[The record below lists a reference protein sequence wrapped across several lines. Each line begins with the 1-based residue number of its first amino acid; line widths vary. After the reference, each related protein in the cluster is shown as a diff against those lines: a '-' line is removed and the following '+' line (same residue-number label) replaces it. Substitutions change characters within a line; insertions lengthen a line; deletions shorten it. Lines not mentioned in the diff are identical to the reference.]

1 MGLTEILA
9 ILILIG
15 VLTAIALL
23 VVLLLRKKTDTNT
36 APVAAET
43 VQAIAQASSEATA
56 ALLRDTMRR
65 EVTEPI
71 LREERNSQ
79 STLRTEMQTELRGS
93 RTETVSTVQNSMDKL
108 GQSLRESQRDTAEL
122 QAKRIS
128 ELTAAET
135 KLMTELKD
143 AQTQRFAAQD
153 ARLEAMQKA
162 LNTLLSERMDGL
174 NTTVSQRLAEVEK
187 QFKDFREQ
195 SAATQEL
202 LRKTMEE
209 RMTAM
214 QASNNEKLEQ
224 MRSTVDEKLQK
235 TLDERISQSFEAVNK
250 RLAEVYKGLGEMQTL
265 AGDVGDL
272 KKVMAG
278 VKTRGILGEIQLG
291 AIITEL
297 LSPEQYEENAVTRPG
312 TANRVE
318 FAIKLPGEGDI
329 PVYLPIDAKFPADA
343 YHHLVDAY
351 EAGDPEAIKAA
362 SAELE
367 ARIKGAAKDIR
378 DKYVEPPY
386 TTTFGIMFL
395 PFEGLY
401 AEVVRM
407 GLVDIL
413 QNQYRV
419 SVAGPT
425 TLAALLNSLQMGF
438 RTLAI
443 QKRSGEVWEVL
454 GAVKTEFGKFEDVL
468 AKVQT
473 RLEQT
478 GKELDTLVGTR
489 TRKINSKL
497 KSVTELPAAE
507 AQRMLDG
514 VVAEEDT

>member
-1 MGLTEILA
+1 MEPVEILA
-9 ILILIG
+9 LLTLIA
-15 VLTAIALL
+15 VLGAIALL
-23 VVLLLRKKTDTNT
+23 VVLLTRKQTT
-36 APVAAET
+36 ADP
-43 VQAIAQASSEATA
+43 ATA
-56 ALLRDTMRR
+56 ADAAARAMTDTLRR

-71 LREERNSQ
+71 LREEKNSQ
-79 STLRTEMQTELRGS
+79 STLRTEMQAELRGN
-93 RTETVSTVQNSMDKL
+93 RTETVSTVQTSMEKL

-122 QAKRIS
+122 QAKRIAELNES
-128 ELTAAET
+128 ER
-135 KLMTELKD
+135 KLMAEMAD
-143 AQTQRFAAQD
+143 AQTRRFEAQD
-153 ARLEAMQKA
+153 ARIEAMQKS

-174 NTTVSQRLAEVEK
+174 NTTVGQRLSEVEK

-195 SAATQEL
+195 SAAAQEL

-209 RMTAM
+209 RMALM
-214 QASNNEKLEQ
+214 QTSNSEKLEQ
-224 MRSTVDEKLQK
+224 MRATVDEKLQK
-235 TLDERISQSFEAVNK
+235 TLDERISQSFKLVNE
-250 RLAEVYKGLGEMQTL
+250 RLADVYKGLGEMQTL

-291 AIITEL
+291 AIISEM

-318 FAIKLPGEGDI
+318 FAIKLPGEGEQ

-351 EAGDPEAIKAA
+351 EAGDPDAIKAA
-362 SAELE
+362 SSELE
-367 ARIKGAAKDIR
+367 TRIKGAAKDIR

-407 GLVDIL
+407 GLVDVL
-413 QNQYRV
+413 QAQYRV

-473 RLEQT
+473 RIEQT
-478 GKELDTLVGTR
+478 SKELDTLVGTR

-497 KSVTELPAAE
+497 KSVTELPAAD
-507 AQRMLDG
+507 AQKLLDG
-514 VVAEEDT
+514 VIEEE

>member
-1 MGLTEILA
+1 MDLIEILA
-9 ILILIG
+9 III
-15 VLTAIALL
+15 IALL
-23 VVLLLRKKTDTNT
+23 LAALTLLVILLLRKPRTE
-36 APVAAET
+36 AADP
-43 VQAIAQASSEATA
+43 AALAEATA
-56 ALLRDTMRR
+56 RGLTDTLRR
-65 EVTEPI
+65 EVTDPI
-71 LREERNSQ
+71 LREERSNH

-93 RTETVSTVQNSMDKL
+93 RTELGTTVQNSMEKL
-108 GQSLRESQRDTAEL
+108 GQSLRESQKDTAEL

-128 ELTAAET
+128 ELTEAEG
-135 KLMTELKD
+135 KLMAELKETLNLRFD
-143 AQTQRFAAQD
+143 AQDKRI
-153 ARLEAMQKA
+153 EAMQKA
-162 LNTLLSERMDGL
+162 LNDLLSQRMDGL
-174 NTTVSQRLAEVEK
+174 NTTVGQRLSEVDK

-214 QASNNEKLEQ
+214 QSSNNEKLEQ
-224 MRSTVDEKLQK
+224 MRATVDEKLQK

-291 AIITEL
+291 AIITEML
-297 LSPEQYEENAVTRPG
+297 APEQYEENVVTRPG

-318 FAIKLPGEGDI
+318 FAIKLPGEGDQ
-329 PVYLPIDAKFPADA
+329 PVLLPVDAKFPADA

-362 SAELE
+362 AAELE

-407 GLVDIL
+407 GLVDVL

-454 GAVKTEFGKFEDVL
+454 GAVKTEFGKFEDAL

-473 RLEQT
+473 RITQT
-478 GKELDTLVGTR
+478 GDELEKLVGTR
-489 TRKINSKL
+489 TRQINRRL
-497 KSVTELPAAE
+497 RSVAELPAAD
-507 AQRMLDG
+507 AQKLLDG
-514 VVAEEDT
+514 VMAEEEG

>member
-1 MGLTEILA
+1 MEPIEILA
-9 ILILIG
+9 ILILVG
-15 VLTAIALL
+15 VLAAVALL
-23 VVLLLRKKTDTNT
+23 VVLLLRKKPEPT
-36 APVAAET
+36 ADP
-43 VQAIAQASSEATA
+43 A
-56 ALLRDTMRR
+56 ALSAALREAMRA
-65 EVTEPI
+65 EVTDPI

-79 STLRTEMQTELRGS
+79 SMLRTELQTELRGS
-93 RTETVSTVQNSMDKL
+93 RTETTGVVQTSVEKL
-108 GQSLRESQRDTAEL
+108 GQSLRESQRETAEL

-128 ELTAAET
+128 ELTEAEA
-135 KLMTELKD
+135 KLMAEL
-143 AQTQRFAAQD
+143 AQAQARRFEAQD
-153 ARLEAMQKA
+153 ARLDAMQKS
-162 LNTLLSERMDGL
+162 LNALLSERMDGL
-174 NTTVSQRLAEVEK
+174 NTTVSQRLAEVDK

-195 SAATQEL
+195 SAAAQEL

-209 RMTAM
+209 RMNAM
-214 QASNNEKLEQ
+214 QTSNNEKLEI
-224 MRSTVDEKLQK
+224 MRATVDEKLQK
-235 TLDERISQSFEAVNK
+235 TLDERISQSFKLVNE
-250 RLAEVYKGLGEMQTL
+250 RLADVYKGLGEMQTL

-291 AIITEL
+291 AIISEI

-318 FAIKLPGEGDI
+318 FAIRLPGEGDQ

-351 EAGDPEAIKAA
+351 EAGDPDAIKAA
-362 SAELE
+362 SSELE
-367 ARIKGAAKDIR
+367 TRIKSAAKDIR
-378 DKYVEPPY
+378 DKYIETPY

-413 QNQYRV
+413 QSQYRV

-473 RLEQT
+473 RIEQT
-478 GKELDTLVGTR
+478 SKELDTLVGTR

-514 VVAEEDT
+514 VIVEEDT

>member
-1 MGLTEILA
+1 MELIEYLAIVILA
-9 ILILIG
+9 LLIA
-15 VLTAIALL
+15 VIALL
-23 VVLLLRKKTDTNT
+23 VILLTRKPAAADPSIVAEAVNRELSRAMTDT
-36 APVAAET
+36 
-43 VQAIAQASSEATA
+43 
-56 ALLRDTMRR
+56 LRR
-65 EVTEPI
+65 EVTDPI
-71 LREERNSQ
+71 LREERNNQ

-93 RTETVSTVQNSMDKL
+93 RTETSGVVQTSMEKL
-108 GQSLRESQRDTAEL
+108 GQSLRESQRETAEL
-122 QAKRIS
+122 QAKRIA
-128 ELTAAET
+128 ELTEAET
-135 KLMTELKD
+135 KLMGELKEAQNLRFD
-143 AQTQRFAAQD
+143 AQDKRI
-153 ARLEAMQKA
+153 EAMQKS
-162 LNTLLSERMDGL
+162 LNALLSERMDGL
-174 NTTVSQRLAEVEK
+174 NTNVSQRLSEVEK
-187 QFKDFREQ
+187 QFKEFREQ
-195 SAATQEL
+195 SAAGQEQ

-214 QASNNEKLEQ
+214 QTSNNEKLEI
-224 MRSTVDEKLQK
+224 MRATVDEKLQK
-235 TLDERISQSFEAVNK
+235 TLDERISQSFKAVND
-250 RLAEVYKGLGEMQTL
+250 RLADVYKGLGEMQTL

-291 AIITEL
+291 AIITEM

-318 FAIKLPGEGDI
+318 FAIKLPGEGDV

-351 EAGDPEAIKAA
+351 EAGDPDAIKAA
-362 SAELE
+362 SSELE
-367 ARIKGAAKDIR
+367 TRIKSAAKDIR

-407 GLVDIL
+407 GLVDVL
-413 QNQYRV
+413 QTQYRV

-454 GAVKTEFGKFEDVL
+454 GAVKTEFGKFEGVL
-468 AKVQT
+468 AKAKE
-473 RLEQT
+473 RIDQT
-478 GKELDTLVGTR
+478 GDELDKLIGTR
-489 TRKINSKL
+489 TRQINRKL
-497 KSVTELPAAE
+497 KSVAELPTAD
-507 AQRMLDG
+507 AQKLLDG
-514 VVAEEDT
+514 VIVEEEG

>member
-1 MGLTEILA
+1 MEPVEILSLLT
-9 ILILIG
+9 LIA
-15 VLTAIALL
+15 VLGAIALL
-23 VVLLLRKKTDTNT
+23 VVLLTRKQTTADPAAAARAMTDT
-36 APVAAET
+36 
-43 VQAIAQASSEATA
+43 
-56 ALLRDTMRR
+56 LRR

-71 LREERNSQ
+71 LREEKNSQ
-79 STLRTEMQTELRGS
+79 STLRTEMQAELRGN
-93 RTETVSTVQNSMDKL
+93 RTETVSTVQTSMEKL

-122 QAKRIS
+122 QAKRIAELNES
-128 ELTAAET
+128 ER
-135 KLMTELKD
+135 KLMAEMAD
-143 AQTQRFAAQD
+143 AQTRRFEAQD
-153 ARLEAMQKA
+153 ARIEAMQKS

-174 NTTVSQRLAEVEK
+174 NTTVGQRLSEVEK

-195 SAATQEL
+195 SAAAQEL

-209 RMTAM
+209 RMALM
-214 QASNNEKLEQ
+214 QTSNSEKLEQ
-224 MRSTVDEKLQK
+224 MRATVDEKLQK
-235 TLDERISQSFEAVNK
+235 TLDERISQSFKLVNE
-250 RLAEVYKGLGEMQTL
+250 RLADVYKGLGEMQTL

-291 AIITEL
+291 AIISEM
-297 LSPEQYEENAVTRPG
+297 LSPEQYEENVVTRPG

-318 FAIKLPGEGDI
+318 FAIKLPGEGDQ

-351 EAGDPEAIKAA
+351 EAGDPDAIKAA
-362 SAELE
+362 LSELE

-407 GLVDIL
+407 GLVDVL
-413 QNQYRV
+413 QAQYRV

-454 GAVKTEFGKFEDVL
+454 GAVKTEFGNFEKVL
-468 AKVQT
+468 AKAKE
-473 RLEQT
+473 RIDQT
-478 GKELDTLVGTR
+478 GDELDKLIGTR
-489 TRKINSKL
+489 TRQINRKL
-497 KSVTELPAAE
+497 KSVAELPAAD
-507 AQRMLDG
+507 AQKLLDG
-514 VVAEEDT
+514 VIEEE

>member
-1 MGLTEILA
+1 MEPIEILA
-9 ILILIG
+9 ILILVG
-15 VLTAIALL
+15 VLAAVALL
-23 VVLLLRKKTDTNT
+23 VVLLLRKK
-36 APVAAET
+36 PEPAADP
-43 VQAIAQASSEATA
+43 A
-56 ALLRDTMRR
+56 ALSAVLREALREAMRA

-79 STLRTEMQTELRGS
+79 SMLRTELQTELRGS
-93 RTETVSTVQNSMDKL
+93 RTETTGMVQTSVEKL
-108 GQSLRESQRDTAEL
+108 GQSLRESQRETAEL

-128 ELTAAET
+128 ELTEAET
-135 KLMTELKD
+135 KLMAEL
-143 AQTQRFAAQD
+143 AQAQARRFEAQD
-153 ARLEAMQKA
+153 ARLDAMQKS
-162 LNTLLSERMDGL
+162 LNALLSERMDGL
-174 NTTVSQRLAEVEK
+174 NTTVSQRLSEVDK

-195 SAATQEL
+195 SAAAQEL

-209 RMTAM
+209 RMNAM
-214 QASNNEKLEQ
+214 QTRNAEQLEQ
-224 MRSTVDEKLQK
+224 MRATVDEKLQK
-235 TLDERISQSFEAVNK
+235 TLDERISQSFKLVNE
-250 RLAEVYKGLGEMQTL
+250 RLADVYKGLGEMQTL

-291 AIITEL
+291 AIISEI
-297 LSPEQYEENAVTRPG
+297 LSPEQYEENAITRPG

-318 FAIKLPGEGDI
+318 FAIRLPGEGDQ

-351 EAGDPEAIKAA
+351 EAGDPDAIKAA
-362 SAELE
+362 SSELE
-367 ARIKGAAKDIR
+367 TRIKSAAKDIR

-413 QNQYRV
+413 QSQYRV

-473 RLEQT
+473 RIEQT
-478 GKELDTLVGTR
+478 SKELDTLVGTR

-514 VVAEEDT
+514 VVVEEDT

>member
-1 MGLTEILA
+1 MELIEILA
-9 ILILIG
+9 ILILVA
-15 VLTAIALL
+15 VLGAIALL
-23 VVLLLRKKTDTNT
+23 VVLLLRKPAADPAAAADATVRAMTDT
-36 APVAAET
+36 
-43 VQAIAQASSEATA
+43 
-56 ALLRDTMRR
+56 LRR
-65 EVTEPI
+65 EVTDPI
-71 LREERNSQ
+71 LREEKNSQ
-79 STLRTEMQTELRGS
+79 STLRTELQTELRGS
-93 RTETVSTVQNSMDKL
+93 RTETTGVVQTSMERL
-108 GQSLRESQRDTAEL
+108 GQSLRESQRETAEL

-128 ELTAAET
+128 ELTESERALMAE
-135 KLMTELKD
+135 LAD
-143 AQTQRFAAQD
+143 AQNRRFEAQD

-162 LNTLLSERMDGL
+162 LNALLSERMDGL
-174 NTTVSQRLAEVEK
+174 NTTVSQRLTEVDK

-195 SAATQEL
+195 SAAAQEL

-209 RMTAM
+209 RMTVM
-214 QASNNEKLEQ
+214 QTANNEKLEQ
-224 MRSTVDEKLQK
+224 MRATVDEKLQK
-235 TLDERISQSFEAVNK
+235 TLDERISQSFKMVND
-250 RLAEVYKGLGEMQTL
+250 RLTEVYKGLGEMQTL

-291 AIITEL
+291 AIISEI

-312 TANRVE
+312 TSNRVE

-351 EAGDPEAIKAA
+351 ETGNPEAIKAA
-362 SAELE
+362 SSELE
-367 ARIKGAAKDIR
+367 TRIKGAAKDIR

-407 GLVDIL
+407 GLVDVL
-413 QNQYRV
+413 QSQYRV

-497 KSVTELPAAE
+497 KSVTELPAAD
-507 AQRMLDG
+507 AQRLLDG
-514 VVAEEDT
+514 VIVEEDS

>member
-1 MGLTEILA
+1 MELKLVEILA
-9 ILILIG
+9 ILILVG

-23 VVLLLRKKTDTNT
+23 TVLLLRKKTDTG
-36 APVAAET
+36 AADPA
-43 VQAIAQASSEATA
+43 AIAPATAEATA
-56 ALLRDTMRR
+56 RAMTETMRR
-65 EVTEPI
+65 EVTDPI
-71 LREERNSQ
+71 LREERSNHS
-79 STLRTEMQTELRGS
+79 SLRTELQTELRGS
-93 RTETVSTVQNSMDKL
+93 RTETTGVVQTSMEKL
-108 GQSLRESQRDTAEL
+108 GQSLRESQRETAEL

-128 ELTAAET
+128 ELTDAET
-135 KLMTELKD
+135 KLMAELKD

-153 ARLEAMQKA
+153 ARLEAMQKS

-174 NTTVSQRLAEVEK
+174 NTTVGQRLAEVEK
-187 QFKDFREQ
+187 QFRDFREQ
-195 SAATQEL
+195 SAAAQEL

-214 QASNNEKLEQ
+214 QTSNNEKLEQ

-235 TLDERISQSFEAVNK
+235 TLDERISQSFKMVNE
-250 RLAEVYKGLGEMQTL
+250 RLADVYKGLGEMQTL

-291 AIITEL
+291 AIISEM

-318 FAIKLPGEGDI
+318 FAIKLPGEGEI

-351 EAGDPEAIKAA
+351 EAGDPDAIKAA
-362 SAELE
+362 SSELE

-407 GLVDIL
+407 GLVDVL
-413 QNQYRV
+413 QTQYRV

-454 GAVKTEFGKFEDVL
+454 GAVKTEFGKFEDAL

-473 RLEQT
+473 RINQT
-478 GKELDTLVGTR
+478 GDELEKLVGTR
-489 TRKINSKL
+489 TRQINRRL
-497 KSVTELPAAE
+497 KSVAELPAAD
-507 AQRMLDG
+507 AQKLLDG
-514 VVAEEDT
+514 MVVEEDT

>member
-1 MGLTEILA
+1 MEPVEILA
-9 ILILIG
+9 LLTLIAVLG
-15 VLTAIALL
+15 VLALL
-23 VVLLLRKKTDTNT
+23 VVLLTRKQTAADPAAAADAAARAMTDT
-36 APVAAET
+36 
-43 VQAIAQASSEATA
+43 
-56 ALLRDTMRR
+56 LRR

-71 LREERNSQ
+71 LREEKNSQ
-79 STLRTEMQTELRGS
+79 STLRTEMQAELRGN
-93 RTETVSTVQNSMDKL
+93 RTETVSTVQTSMEKL

-122 QAKRIS
+122 QAKRIAELNES
-128 ELTAAET
+128 ER
-135 KLMTELKD
+135 KLMAEMAD
-143 AQTQRFAAQD
+143 AQTRRFEAQD
-153 ARLEAMQKA
+153 ARIEAMQKS

-174 NTTVSQRLAEVEK
+174 NTTVGQRLSEVEK

-195 SAATQEL
+195 SAAAQEL

-209 RMTAM
+209 RMALM
-214 QASNNEKLEQ
+214 QTSNSEKLEQ
-224 MRSTVDEKLQK
+224 MRATVDEKLQK
-235 TLDERISQSFEAVNK
+235 TLDERISQSFKLVNE
-250 RLAEVYKGLGEMQTL
+250 RLADVYKGLGEMQTL

-291 AIITEL
+291 AIISEM
-297 LSPEQYEENAVTRPG
+297 LSPEQYEENVVTRPG

-318 FAIKLPGEGDI
+318 FAIKLPGEGDQ

-351 EAGDPEAIKAA
+351 EAGDPDAIKAA
-362 SAELE
+362 SSELE

-407 GLVDIL
+407 GLVDVL
-413 QNQYRV
+413 QAQYRV

-473 RLEQT
+473 RIEQT
-478 GKELDTLVGTR
+478 SKELDTLVGTR

-497 KSVTELPAAE
+497 KSVTELPAAD
-507 AQRMLDG
+507 AQKLLDG
-514 VVAEEDT
+514 VIEEE

>member
-1 MGLTEILA
+1 MEPIEILA
-9 ILILIG
+9 ILILVG
-15 VLTAIALL
+15 VLAAVALL
-23 VVLLLRKKTDTNT
+23 VVLLLRKKPEPAVD
-36 APVAAET
+36 P
-43 VQAIAQASSEATA
+43 A
-56 ALLRDTMRR
+56 ALSAALRDALREAMRA

-71 LREERNSQ
+71 LREERNNQ
-79 STLRTEMQTELRGS
+79 SMLRTELQTELRGS
-93 RTETVSTVQNSMDKL
+93 RTETTGVVQTSVEKL
-108 GQSLRESQRDTAEL
+108 GQSLRESQRETAEL

-128 ELTAAET
+128 ELTEAEGR
-135 KLMTELKD
+135 LMAEL
-143 AQTQRFAAQD
+143 AQAQARRFEAQD

-162 LNTLLSERMDGL
+162 LNALLSERMDGL
-174 NTTVSQRLAEVEK
+174 NNTVSQRLSEVDK
-187 QFKDFREQ
+187 QFKEFREQ
-195 SAATQEL
+195 SAAAQEL

-214 QASNNEKLEQ
+214 QTANNEKLEI
-224 MRSTVDEKLQK
+224 MRATVDEKLQK
-235 TLDERISQSFEAVNK
+235 TLDERISQSFKLVNE
-250 RLAEVYKGLGEMQTL
+250 RLADVYKGLGEMQTL

-291 AIITEL
+291 AIISEI

-318 FAIKLPGEGDI
+318 FAIKLPGEGDQ

-351 EAGDPEAIKAA
+351 EAGDPDAIKAA
-362 SAELE
+362 SSELE
-367 ARIKGAAKDIR
+367 TRIKGAAKDIR

-413 QNQYRV
+413 QSQYRV

-454 GAVKTEFGKFEDVL
+454 GAVKTEFGNFEKVL
-468 AKVQT
+468 AKAKE
-473 RLEQT
+473 RIDQT
-478 GKELDTLVGTR
+478 GDELDKLIGTR
-489 TRKINSKL
+489 TRQINRKL
-497 KSVTELPAAE
+497 KSVAELPAAD
-507 AQRMLDG
+507 AQKLLDG
-514 VVAEEDT
+514 VIGEEDA

>member
-1 MGLTEILA
+1 MGPVEIL
-9 ILILIG
+9 
-15 VLTAIALL
+15 VLLTFIAVLGAIALL
-23 VVLLLRKKTDTNT
+23 VALLLRKQTAESPAVTADATARAMTDT
-36 APVAAET
+36 
-43 VQAIAQASSEATA
+43 
-56 ALLRDTMRR
+56 LRR

-71 LREERNSQ
+71 LREEKNSQ
-79 STLRTEMQTELRGS
+79 STLRTEMQAELRGA
-93 RTETVSTVQNSMDKL
+93 RTETVSTVQTSMEKL
-108 GQSLRESQRDTAEL
+108 GQSLRESQRETAEL
-122 QAKRIS
+122 QAKRIADLNDS
-128 ELTAAET
+128 ERKLMAELTE
-135 KLMTELKD
+135 
-143 AQTQRFAAQD
+143 AQTRRFEAQD
-153 ARLEAMQKA
+153 ARIEAMQKS
-162 LNTLLSERMDGL
+162 LNALLSERMDGL
-174 NTTVSQRLAEVEK
+174 NTNVGQRLTEVEK

-195 SAATQEL
+195 SAAAQEL

-209 RMTAM
+209 RMTLM
-214 QASNNEKLEQ
+214 QTSNSEKLEQ
-224 MRSTVDEKLQK
+224 MRATVDEKLQK
-235 TLDERISQSFEAVNK
+235 TLDDRISQSFKLVNE
-250 RLAEVYKGLGEMQTL
+250 RLADVYKGLGEMQTL

-291 AIITEL
+291 AIISEM

-318 FAIKLPGEGDI
+318 FAIKLPGEGDL

-362 SAELE
+362 SSELE

-407 GLVDIL
+407 GLVDVL
-413 QNQYRV
+413 QTQYRV

-454 GAVKTEFGKFEDVL
+454 GAVKTEFGNFEKVL
-468 AKVQT
+468 AKAKE
-473 RLEQT
+473 RIDQT
-478 GKELDTLVGTR
+478 GDELDKLIGTR
-489 TRKINSKL
+489 TRQINRKL
-497 KSVTELPAAE
+497 KSVAELPAAD
-507 AQRMLDG
+507 AQRLLDG
-514 VVAEEDT
+514 VIEEE

>member
-1 MGLTEILA
+1 MEPIEILA
-9 ILILIG
+9 ILILVG
-15 VLTAIALL
+15 VLGAIALL
-23 VVLLLRKKTDTNT
+23 VVLLCRKPQSTTDSTSLAATLRT
-36 APVAAET
+36 
-43 VQAIAQASSEATA
+43 
-56 ALLRDTMRR
+56 
-65 EVTEPI
+65 EVTDPI
-71 LREERNSQ
+71 LREERSNQ
-79 STLRTEMQTELRGS
+79 STLRTELQTELRGS
-93 RTETVSTVQNSMDKL
+93 RTETTGVVQTSVEKL
-108 GQSLRESQRDTAEL
+108 GQSLRESQRETAEL

-128 ELTAAET
+128 ELTEAER
-135 KLMTELKD
+135 KLMAELKD
-143 AQTQRFAAQD
+143 AQTQRFEAQD
-153 ARLEAMQKA
+153 ARLEAMQKS
-162 LNTLLSERMDGL
+162 LNALLSERMDGL
-174 NTTVSQRLAEVEK
+174 NTTVGQRLAEMEK

-195 SAATQEL
+195 SAAAQEL

-209 RMTAM
+209 RMTVM
-214 QASNNEKLEQ
+214 QTANNEKLEQ
-224 MRSTVDEKLQK
+224 MRATVDEKLQK
-235 TLDERISQSFEAVNK
+235 TLDERISQSFKAVND
-250 RLAEVYKGLGEMQTL
+250 RLADVYKGLGEMQTL

-291 AIITEL
+291 AIISEM

-318 FAIKLPGEGDI
+318 FAIKLPGEEDV

-351 EAGDPEAIKAA
+351 EAGDPDAIKAA
-362 SAELE
+362 SSELE
-367 ARIKGAAKDIR
+367 TRIKNSAKDIR

-407 GLVDIL
+407 GLVDVL

-454 GAVKTEFGKFEDVL
+454 GAVKTEFGNFEKVL
-468 AKVQT
+468 AKAKE
-473 RLEQT
+473 RIDQT
-478 GKELDTLVGTR
+478 GDELDKLIGTR
-489 TRKINSKL
+489 TRQINRKL
-497 KSVTELPAAE
+497 KSVAELPAAE
-507 AQRMLDG
+507 AQKMLDG
-514 VVAEEDT
+514 VVVEEES

>member
-1 MGLTEILA
+1 MGLIEILA

-15 VLTAIALL
+15 VLAAVALL
-23 VVLLLRKKTDTNT
+23 VVLLLRKKPD
-36 APVAAET
+36 PAADPE
-43 VQAIAQASSEATA
+43 AIAAVTA
-56 ALLRDTMRR
+56 RALADTLRR

-93 RTETVSTVQNSMDKL
+93 RTETVSTVQNSVDKL
-108 GQSLRESQRDTAEL
+108 GQSLRESQKDTAEL
-122 QAKRIS
+122 QARRIS

-135 KLMTELKD
+135 KLMAELSD
-143 AQTQRFAAQD
+143 AQNRRFEAQD
-153 ARLEAMQKA
+153 ARLEAMQKS
-162 LNTLLSERMDGL
+162 LNALLSERMDGL
-174 NTTVSQRLAEVEK
+174 NTTVGQRLSEVEK

-195 SAATQEL
+195 SAAAQEL

-209 RMTAM
+209 RMTVM
-214 QASNNEKLEQ
+214 QTANSEKLEQ
-224 MRSTVDEKLQK
+224 MRATVDEKLQK
-235 TLDERISQSFEAVNK
+235 TLDERISQSFKAVND
-250 RLAEVYKGLGEMQTL
+250 RLADVYKGLGEMQTL

-291 AIITEL
+291 AIISEM
-297 LSPEQYEENAVTRPG
+297 LSPEQYEENIVTRPG

-318 FAIKLPGEGDI
+318 FAIRLPGEGDI

-351 EAGDPEAIKAA
+351 EAGDPDAIKAA
-362 SAELE
+362 SSELE
-367 ARIKGAAKDIR
+367 TRIKGAAKDIR

-407 GLVDIL
+407 GLVDVL
-413 QNQYRV
+413 QTQYRV

-454 GAVKTEFGKFEDVL
+454 GAVKTEFGNFEKVL
-468 AKVQT
+468 AKAKE
-473 RLEQT
+473 RIDQT
-478 GKELDTLVGTR
+478 GDELDKLIGTR
-489 TRKINSKL
+489 TRQINRKL
-497 KSVTELPAAE
+497 KSVAELPAAD
-507 AQRMLDG
+507 AQKLLDG
-514 VVAEEDT
+514 VIAEEDS

>member
-1 MGLTEILA
+1 MELIDILA
-9 ILILIG
+9 ILILLCA
-15 VLTAIALL
+15 LTAVALL
-23 VVLLLRKKTDTNT
+23 VVPLLRKPKESSSDP
-36 APVAAET
+36 ASVA
-43 VQAIAQASSEATA
+43 EATA
-56 ALLRDTMRR
+56 RAMADTMRR
-65 EVTEPI
+65 EVTDPI
-71 LREERNSQ
+71 LREEKNSQ
-79 STLRTEMQTELRGS
+79 STLRTEMQAELRGT
-93 RTETVSTVQNSMDKL
+93 RTETVSTVQTSMEKL
-108 GQSLRESQRDTAEL
+108 GQSLRETQRETAEL
-122 QAKRIS
+122 QAKRIADLNES
-128 ELTAAET
+128 ERKLMAELTE
-135 KLMTELKD
+135 
-143 AQTQRFAAQD
+143 AQIRRFEAQD
-153 ARLEAMQKA
+153 ARIEAMQKS
-162 LNTLLSERMDGL
+162 LNALLSERMDGL
-174 NTTVSQRLAEVEK
+174 NTNVGQRLSEVEK

-195 SAATQEL
+195 SAAAQEL

-209 RMTAM
+209 RMTVM
-214 QASNNEKLEQ
+214 QTSNSEKLEQ
-224 MRSTVDEKLQK
+224 MRATVDEKLQK
-235 TLDERISQSFEAVNK
+235 TLDDRISQSFKLVNE
-250 RLAEVYKGLGEMQTL
+250 RLADVYKGLGEMQTL

-291 AIITEL
+291 AIISEM

-318 FAIKLPGEGDI
+318 FAIKLPGEGDL

-362 SAELE
+362 SSELE

-413 QNQYRV
+413 QTQYRV

-473 RLEQT
+473 RIEQT
-478 GKELDTLVGTR
+478 SKELDTLVGTR

-497 KSVTELPAAE
+497 KSVTELPAAD
-507 AQRMLDG
+507 AQKLLDG
-514 VVAEEDT
+514 VIEEE

>member
-1 MGLTEILA
+1 MELVEILA
-9 ILILIG
+9 ILILAG
-15 VLTAIALL
+15 VLAAVALL
-23 VVLLLRKKTDTNT
+23 VVLLLRKRPEPAMNPAALTDT
-36 APVAAET
+36 
-43 VQAIAQASSEATA
+43 
-56 ALLRDTMRR
+56 LRR
-65 EVTEPI
+65 EVTDPI
-71 LREERNSQ
+71 LREERGNQ
-79 STLRTEMQTELRGS
+79 STLRTELQTELRGS
-93 RTETVSTVQNSMDKL
+93 RTETTGMVQTSVEKL
-108 GQSLRESQRDTAEL
+108 GQSLRESQRETAEL

-128 ELTAAET
+128 ELTEAET
-135 KLMTELKD
+135 KLMAEL
-143 AQTQRFAAQD
+143 AQAQARRFEAQD

-162 LNTLLSERMDGL
+162 LNALLSERMDSL
-174 NTTVSQRLAEVEK
+174 NTTVSQRLAEVDK

-195 SAATQEL
+195 SAAAQEL

-214 QASNNEKLEQ
+214 QTSNNEKLEI
-224 MRSTVDEKLQK
+224 MRATVDEKLQK
-235 TLDERISQSFEAVNK
+235 TLDERISQSFKLVNE
-250 RLAEVYKGLGEMQTL
+250 RLADVYKGLGEMQTL

-291 AIITEL
+291 AIISEIL
-297 LSPEQYEENAVTRPG
+297 APEQYEENIVTRPG

-318 FAIKLPGEGDI
+318 FAIRLPGEGDQ
-329 PVYLPIDAKFPADA
+329 PVYLPVDAKFPADA

-351 EAGDPEAIKAA
+351 EAGDPDAIKAA
-362 SAELE
+362 SSELE
-367 ARIKGAAKDIR
+367 ARIKSAAKDIR
-378 DKYVEPPY
+378 DKYIEPPY

-401 AEVVRM
+401 AEVVRL
-407 GLVDIL
+407 GLVDVL

-425 TLAALLNSLQMGF
+425 TLCALLNSLQMGF

-473 RLEQT
+473 RIEQT
-478 GKELDTLVGTR
+478 SKELDTLVGTR

-497 KSVTELPAAE
+497 KSVTELPAVE
-507 AQRMLDG
+507 AQKLLDG
-514 VVAEEDT
+514 VVVEEDS